1 MAMQDAGNK
10 DSFSSDTWGNQ
21 ITPDWK
27 KSIHESIMHNV
38 SKELGKTLNES
49 FDFNSNNILNEGSWG
64 YEPNEGDAGLDYIGE
79 TNDSI
84 CELIYDNCERILSGH
99 RLNSQKA
106 WNVIAVIEH
115 FFDKIPDLN
124 TIGNNRNPYYKYY
137 SWWKLNQD
145 KGKDIIDLYRQCIEM
160 CENDQWYNQWDSPEK
175 MKESLQKRRENLNRY
190 LKLRKRAINEGECC
204 GECGGIGGSYNTPM
218 NTVGVGNVVP
228 AQGAAMTGAQ
238 QASDMFN
245 GSGDLTIPKSQKKSK
260 KNKSKNSGVT
270 YFPLATKKGI

>member
-1 MAMQDAGNK
+1 MGKYINKSKLLGKIGTENYRVSDCPVHLPKENVKFFMAMQDAGNK
-10 DSFSSDTWGNQ
+10 DPFSSDTWGNQ

-99 RLNSQKA
+99 KLNSQKA

-160 CENDQWYNQWDSPEK
+160 CENEEWYNQWDSPEK
-175 MKESLQKRRENLNRY
+175 MEESLQKRRENLNRY

-204 GECGGIGGSYNTPM
+204 G
-218 NTVGVGNVVP
+218 
-228 AQGAAMTGAQ
+228 
-238 QASDMFN
+238 
-245 GSGDLTIPKSQKKSK
+245 
-260 KNKSKNSGVT
+260 
-270 YFPLATKKGI
+270 